1 MNPPSTSSSSPTPS
15 AGPTLQPTPTSPDIK
30 TPRRTPRGPYKY
42 LSLAKKVSIIARVD
56 AGESKRSVAKSL
68 GLNEST
74 VRSIYSQRE
83 KIKNAVK
90 ASRPVWYWKS
100 TDNDQQLEL
109 TSRANSKVK
118 DSPSDQEDQSNSTSK
133 EEEVKKTVAPEQVQL
148 PVPLVQLPVPL
159 VQLPVPLVQLPVPL
173 VQLPVPLVV
182 QRRYSREPSPE
193 L

>member
-1 MNPPSTSSSSPTPS
+1 MNTPSASSSSPTPS
-15 AGPTLQPTPTSPDIK
+15 AGPALRPRPTSRDIK
-30 TPRRTPRGPYKY
+30 APRRTLRGPYKS
-42 LSLAKKVSIIARVD
+42 LSLAKKATIIARVD
-56 AGESKRSVAKSL
+56 AGESRRSVAKSL

-74 VRSIYSQRE
+74 VRSIYNQRE

-90 ASRPVWYWKS
+90 APRPVWYWKS

-109 TSRANSKVK
+109 TSRAKVK
-118 DSPSDQEDQSNSTSK
+118 DSPSDQEDQSTSK
-133 EEEVKKTVAPEQVQL
+133 EEEVKKTVAHEQ
-148 PVPLVQLPVPL
+148 
-159 VQLPVPLVQLPVPL
+159 VQLPVPL